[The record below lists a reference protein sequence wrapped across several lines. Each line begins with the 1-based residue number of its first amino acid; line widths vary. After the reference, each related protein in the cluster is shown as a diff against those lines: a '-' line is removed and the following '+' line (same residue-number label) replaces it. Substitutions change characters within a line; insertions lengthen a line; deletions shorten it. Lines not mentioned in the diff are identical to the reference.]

1 MNKSETIKE
10 LAAALASA
18 QAEMPAAKMTAEN
31 PFLKSKYAD
40 LGSVIEAARPVLGKH
55 GLAFTQLVSSNESG
69 LSVETV
75 LMHKGG
81 EWISETVTLSTGEE
95 RGKSAAQ
102 VAGSV
107 ITYLRRY
114 SLAAILGMYADED
127 TDGNQPAPKAPQP
140 KQQPAP
146 ADMPAITPD
155 ELTLEQATELVNSAG
170 VKYGDIE
177 TEKLTYIANNAK
189 TPPLKKRAAVLIID
203 ARRADSESSET
214 PDAEEARA
222 E

>member
-1 MNKSETIKE
+1 MNKSDTIKE

-18 QAEMPAAKMTAEN
+18 QAEMPAAKMGAVN
-31 PFLKSKYAD
+31 PFLKNKYAD

-55 GLAFTQLVSSNESG
+55 GLAFTQLVSSNEGG

-81 EWISETVTLSTGEE
+81 EWISETVTLATGEE

-127 TDGNQPAPKAPQP
+127 TDGNQPAPATK
-140 KQQPAP
+140 KQAAP

-189 TPPLKKRAAVLIID
+189 TPPLKKRAAELIID
-203 ARRADSESSET
+203 SRN
-214 PDAEEARA
+214 
-222 E
+222 

>member
-1 MNKSETIKE
+1 MNKSDTIKE

-18 QAEMPAAKMTAEN
+18 QAEMPAAKMNAVN
-31 PFLKSKYAD
+31 PFLKNKYAD
-40 LGSVIEAARPVLGKH
+40 LGSIIETARPVLAKN
-55 GLAFTQLVSSNESG
+55 GLAFTQLVSSSADG
-69 LSVETV
+69 LAVETV
-75 LMHKGG
+75 LMHKSG
-81 EWISETVTLSTGEE
+81 EWMSETVSLALGEE

-114 SLAAILGMYADED
+114 ALASVLGIYADED
-127 TDGNQPAPKAPQP
+127 TDGS
-140 KQQPAP
+140 QPAP
-146 ADMPAITPD
+146 APKKQPAPEEMPGVTPD
-155 ELTLEQATELVNSAG
+155 ELTLEQAVELVNSAG

-177 TEKLTYIANNAK
+177 TDKLSYIANNAK

-214 PDAEEARA
+214 PDAAEARA